1 MRSCLGKCMH
11 RGGEK
16 RDHDLLWFSAESVER
31 RRWTVCF
38 ETAPFSPAMA
48 ISM

>member
-31 RRWTVCF
+31 RR
-38 ETAPFSPAMA
+38 
-48 ISM
+48 